1 MRRSIVLVV
10 ATMLLAGCTLAR
22 GLTSTTCPSSRRLL
36 PQAAADY
43 MVRCKL
49 ADHIV
54 EEPGGQLD
62 GDAAYLDPGTAVY
75 AVRGYRPSFRLAA
88 RREGKPVLF
97 EAAENPRAGTRPDER
112 RADLLPGGR
121 DGDLPRLRPALPPAR
136 LPLPAG
142 RGASDP
148 RHRRRPCPSGPPRS
162 GACRSARGGPHR
174 SR

>member
-36 PQAAADY
+36 PQAAA
-43 MVRCKL
+43 
-49 ADHIV
+49 
-54 EEPGGQLD
+54 
-62 GDAAYLDPGTAVY
+62 AYLDPGTAVY

-97 EAAENPRAGTRPDER
+97 EAAENPRVGTRPGER

-121 DGDLPRLRPALPPAR
+121 DGDLPRPATRPPGGSTAT
-136 LPLPAG
+136 
-142 RGASDP
+142 P
-148 RHRRRPCPSGPPRS
+148 RWQGC
-162 GACRSARGGPHR
+162 
-174 SR
+174 

>member
-22 GLTSTTCPSSRRLL
+22 GLTSTTCPSSRRRL
-36 PQAAADY
+36 PQAA
-43 MVRCKL
+43 
-49 ADHIV
+49 
-54 EEPGGQLD
+54 
-62 GDAAYLDPGTAVY
+62 AAYLDPGTAVY

-136 LPLPAG
+136 LPLPRWQG
-142 RGASDP
+142 
-148 RHRRRPCPSGPPRS
+148 C
-162 GACRSARGGPHR
+162 
-174 SR
+174 